1 MKKPTKPVTNSQIL
15 HWLTDLLARLVD
27 THGIDHALIAA
38 TLVIGTDEVEML
50 LAGNITPLDPA
61 RGRRLAFLA
70 NILLRLEVRLFGD
83 SRAIRI
89 ALETPLVRLK
99 GRTPADCMAGEL
111 ADLRAARDSIDHVE
125 APKVR
130 WWRIGH

>member
-1 MKKPTKPVTNSQIL
+1 MKHRTKPVTNSQIL
-15 HWLTDLLARLVD
+15 HWLTDLLARLVE

-38 TLVIGTDEVEML
+38 TLIIAPEEVELL
-50 LAGNITPLDPA
+50 LAGSTASLDPA

-70 NILLRLEVRLFGD
+70 NILLRLEVRLYGD

-89 ALETPLVRLK
+89 ALDTPLVRLK
-99 GRTPADCMAGEL
+99 GRSPRECMAGEL
-111 ADLRAARDSIDHVE
+111 TDLRAARDSIDHVE